1 MLVQIS
7 WECTPPY
14 LSIGIS
20 NLLQPAQ
27 AEVVL
32 GQPSTYLASWR
43 KTDVN
48 RNIETKK
55 DSFLKLHMSKAVAVF
70 LGRGWLRVRIVRLEH
85 ENAETSG
92 PELAHQSPSL
102 LMETRNNLGLG
113 RKGDMTYAV

>member
-1 MLVQIS
+1 MLLQIS

-32 GQPSTYLASWR
+32 GHPSTYLASWR

-55 DSFLKLHMSKAVAVF
+55 DRFSYICMQRDDIIAFKSKAVAVF

-92 PELAHQSPSL
+92 PELAHQSPKYKEDIYL
-102 LMETRNNLGLG
+102 LM
-113 RKGDMTYAV
+113 